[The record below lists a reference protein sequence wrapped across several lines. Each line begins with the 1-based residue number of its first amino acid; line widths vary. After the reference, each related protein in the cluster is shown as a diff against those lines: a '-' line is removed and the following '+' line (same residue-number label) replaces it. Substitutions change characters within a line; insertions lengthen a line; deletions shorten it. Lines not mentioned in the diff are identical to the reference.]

1 MSRFASLARLLGT
14 DAVDRLTRSHVAI
27 VGVGGVGSWSA
38 EALARSAV
46 GHITLIDLD
55 DVCLTNVNR
64 QLPALTSTVGRSK
77 VSVIADRIADINPD
91 CEVRA
96 VEQFLTAATAES
108 LISADYDV
116 VIDATDRMSI
126 KALILDESRK
136 RGIAVITVGAA
147 GGKIDPARV
156 GVADLGITGKD
167 DLLRLVRRKLRRDH
181 GWEGGEGN
189 DYGVPAVFSTEP
201 PRYPWS
207 DGTVRLEEEP
217 GTELAMD
224 CATGFGAS
232 APVTGTFGLLAASEA
247 INILTRTDD

>member
-1 MSRFASLARLLGT
+1 MIAR
-14 DAVDRLTRSHVAI
+14 
-27 VGVGGVGSWSA
+27 
-38 EALARSAV
+38 
-46 GHITLIDLD
+46 
-55 DVCLTNVNR
+55 
-64 QLPALTSTVGRSK
+64 
-77 VSVIADRIADINPD
+77 RIADINPD

-96 VEQFLTAATAES
+96 IEQYFTAATAETLLAS
-108 LISADYDV
+108 DYDV

-136 RGIAVITVGAA
+136 RGVAAVTVGAA
-147 GGKIDPARV
+147 GGKVDPARV

-189 DYGVPAVFSTEP
+189 VYGVPAIFSTEP

-224 CATGFGAS
+224 CATGFGA
-232 APVTGTFGLLAASEA
+232 AAHVTGTFGLMASSEA
-247 INILTRTDD
+247 LKILLR

>member
-14 DAVDRLTRSHVAI
+14 DAVERLTRAHVAI
-27 VGVGGVGSWSA
+27 IGVGGVGSWTA
-38 EALARSAV
+38 ESLARSAI
-46 GHITLIDLD
+46 GQLTLIDLD

-64 QLPALTSTVGRSK
+64 QLPALTSTVGHSK
-77 VSVIADRIADINPD
+77 VAVIARRIADIHPD
-91 CEVRA
+91 CEVHA
-96 VEQFLTAATAES
+96 IEQYFTPATAEALLAS
-108 LISADYDV
+108 DYDV

-126 KALILDESRK
+126 KALILAESRK
-136 RGIAVITVGAA
+136 RGIAAITVGAA
-147 GGKIDPARV
+147 GGKIDPTRI

-189 DYGVPAVFSTEP
+189 TYGVPAIFSTEP

-224 CATGFGAS
+224 CATGFGA
-232 APVTGTFGLLAASEA
+232 AAHVTGTFGLIAASEA
-247 INILTRTDD
+247 VRLLTE